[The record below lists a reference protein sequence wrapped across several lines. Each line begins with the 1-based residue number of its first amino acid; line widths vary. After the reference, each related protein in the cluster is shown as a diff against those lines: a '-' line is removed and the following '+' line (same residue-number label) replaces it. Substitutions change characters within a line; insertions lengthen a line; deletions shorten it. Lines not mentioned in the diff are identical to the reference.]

1 MSQGLCGL
9 GIEESGKLEAFE
21 LSSLPGESH
30 LPGCP
35 ALHCLNSQTLSEI
48 GLSHRGQSDTLKKVN
63 MVSPDLK

>member
-1 MSQGLCGL
+1 MGSW
-9 GIEESGKLEAFE
+9 KAFE

-63 MVSPDLK
+63 MVIVPILNDIQCQSFIMTR